1 MNNINSLW
9 KFAVYN
15 SLINITETIIRN
27 SEKKEKFVTKLTT
40 TLGNINII
48 DILNKES
55 FENIVQEYAG
65 IVNSTWYKFSKN
77 INITKCFKAWW
88 KKEYNIKLNTY

>member
-55 FENIVQEYAG
+55 FENIV
-65 IVNSTWYKFSKN
+65 
-77 INITKCFKAWW
+77 
-88 KKEYNIKLNTY
+88 